1 MPARA
6 AHYRHVAV
14 GVERL
19 AAHDA
24 PRHHHREGYANVV
37 LAGEFVESSFAGHR
51 HVGPGDVLLHGG
63 FDAHANFARS
73 RGPLTLLRLPWR
85 AVGLEGVHRV
95 ADPDHLA
102 GLVERDV
109 EAAIEALAAGLRHAP
124 PADGSWP
131 ERLACALRMGRV
143 ERLAHWAEEEGL
155 APETVSRQF
164 GRLFGVSPQRFRLE
178 CRARRAWLACLG
190 GAASLTALAHE
201 LGFADLAHMS
211 RSVVA
216 LTGRT
221 PSAWRQR
228 VKGAEAG
235 LLDRLSPAYSAAMAS
250 ISSSQSLS

>member
-1 MPARA
+1 MPNRA

-24 PRHHHREGYANVV
+24 PRHYHRDGYANVV

-51 HVGPGDVLLHGG
+51 RVGPGDVLLHGG
-63 FDAHANFARS
+63 FDAHANFAQS
-73 RGPLTLLRLPWR
+73 RGPLTLLRLPWLH
-85 AVGLEGVHRV
+85 AGVEGVYRV
-95 ADPDHLA
+95 ADLDRLA

-109 EAAIEALAAGLRHAP
+109 DAAVEALAAGLLQAP
-124 PADGSWP
+124 PADDSWP
-131 ERLACALRMGRV
+131 ARLACALRVGRV
-143 ERLAHWAEEEGL
+143 TRLAQWAEEEGL

-178 CRARRAWLACLG
+178 CRARRAWLACVG
-190 GAASLTALAHE
+190 DASGASGAASLTALAHE
-201 LGFADLAHMS
+201 LNFADLAHMS
-211 RSVVA
+211 RSVAA

-221 PSAWRQR
+221 PSAWRQ
-228 VKGAEAG
+228 
-235 LLDRLSPAYSAAMAS
+235 SAAMAS